1 MSKKGKCLLSFGL
14 AFMLTVISVLQV
26 PRVQAAD
33 SSADKQITHQPTAK
47 EPYVK
52 LNKEGASFSWHKAE
66 PADCLVVSG
75 RNQDDQIEGT
85 STENTYNDTL
95 RGWEASSGELTLD
108 IPAKDGDLLTLTP
121 CSGFNGTVKG
131 PSGYSFTEETD
142 GTYTCDIAR
151 DGSFSF
157 TVSETDS
164 RSFWV
169 RAEITRLMPAG
180 RVAGQNSDTF
190 TGDPGTYI
198 CVASFTD
205 GDTINSDPLKVI
217 GYDITAS
224 SSGNGNCRI
233 QTGGKDV
240 STAAPGQKITI
251 KPEPADTYELDSI
264 TVTRKDDSSTQ
275 VSVNDNSFIMPDCP
289 VTVHVTF
296 RRASYHITLPSGTGY
311 HAVSQQP
318 STADYGSN
326 YIFTITLDDGYEA
339 SSDFSVTS
347 NNKVLTPS
355 HSDGNT
361 YTYTLYHIAENHM
374 IQVTGIKRKGTDIQD
389 SIPPEITIML
399 NKDTV
404 WKDLKKLVSFQN
416 FYNQSKKL
424 TISVKDNGSGV
435 KEKSVKYYLADRDL
449 FAENKVYTAQEI
461 EQRIPSWTE
470 YRNAIVLPGDKTYV
484 LYARA
489 EDNSGNVSYA
499 STTGII
505 IDTTAPS
512 IERMKNGKTFYGK
525 STFTI
530 RDRYLEK
537 VIVDGKSGKVSGS
550 SHTITIPA
558 DNQSHSIYASDRAG
572 NTVSYRFYV
581 NEIWMRDGISV
592 SGKYSLRPDYSYKLC
607 SGKWKVSGD
616 NTVYEGS
623 RKIYVSKDSSYDFQ
637 KQ

>member
-52 LNKEGASFSWHKAE
+52 LNREGASFSWHKAE

-121 CSGFNGTVKG
+121 CSGFNGTIKG

-157 TVSETDS
+157 TVSETDN

-289 VTVHVTF
+289 LTVRVTF
-296 RRASYHITLPSGTGY
+296 RMASYHMTLP
-311 HAVSQQP
+311 
-318 STADYGSN
+318 
-326 YIFTITLDDGYEA
+326 
-339 SSDFSVTS
+339 
-347 NNKVLTPS
+347 
-355 HSDGNT
+355 
-361 YTYTLYHIAENHM
+361 
-374 IQVTGIKRKGTDIQD
+374 
-389 SIPPEITIML
+389 
-399 NKDTV
+399 
-404 WKDLKKLVSFQN
+404 
-416 FYNQSKKL
+416 
-424 TISVKDNGSGV
+424 
-435 KEKSVKYYLADRDL
+435 
-449 FAENKVYTAQEI
+449 
-461 EQRIPSWTE
+461 
-470 YRNAIVLPGDKTYV
+470 
-484 LYARA
+484 
-489 EDNSGNVSYA
+489 
-499 STTGII
+499 
-505 IDTTAPS
+505 
-512 IERMKNGKTFYGK
+512 
-525 STFTI
+525 
-530 RDRYLEK
+530 
-537 VIVDGKSGKVSGS
+537 
-550 SHTITIPA
+550 
-558 DNQSHSIYASDRAG
+558 
-572 NTVSYRFYV
+572 
-581 NEIWMRDGISV
+581 
-592 SGKYSLRPDYSYKLC
+592 
-607 SGKWKVSGD
+607 
-616 NTVYEGS
+616 
-623 RKIYVSKDSSYDFQ
+623 
-637 KQ
+637 